1 LLEEFKFPDTGEGV
15 TEGKFLEWD
24 IEEGEE
30 IDEDQIVGKAE
41 TDKAVVDIPSPTT
54 GVVNELKAD
63 PGDNVEVGD
72 VIMTIEKEESSN
84 EEERETDEQE
94 DKKTEENKEVKSRS
108 NEFVDPIFGG
118 TSEKSKK
125 NQRPKNNSS
134 EKVLALPKVR
144 KLAEKRNVNLS
155 SLSKK
160 GGRVT
165 ESQVLEAAERDS
177 VQEKSKSSDNTSKEP
192 SHKSNNIMAT
202 PSVRKFAR
210 EKDVNLEN
218 IEGSGKGGKILRS
231 DVKNSIKENDTAS
244 KTTETAAKHTDED
257 EKRTERIEMSSIR
270 KTIASKMSK
279 SRFTAPHVTHTDK
292 ADVTELVKLREK
304 QKEEVEAHLTY
315 LPFISKAIYL
325 AMQEYPRLNSELD
338 EENNEVIIKNYYD
351 FNIAVDTEK
360 GLMVP
365 KVEQI
370 DGKSILE
377 IAESIDKV
385 VEKTRNNNLDSSD
398 MKGGTFSITNIGVI
412 GGESFTPIINYP
424 QTAILGIGSIK
435 ETPEVYEGDI
445 TKRNTVKLSLSFD
458 HRVIDGATAAR
469 FMNEI
474 IDYLENPEKML
485 LELE

>member
-30 IDEDQIVGKAE
+30 IDEDQVVGKAE

-72 VIMTIEKEESSN
+72 IIMTIEKEGSSN
-84 EEERETDEQE
+84 EEKIETDEQE
-94 DKKTEENKEVKSRS
+94 DRKTEENKEAKRQSD
-108 NEFVDPIFGG
+108 EFVDPIFGG

-125 NQRPKNNSS
+125 NQKPNKDSS

-155 SLSKK
+155 SLSNK
-160 GGRVT
+160 GGRIT
-165 ESQVLEAAERDS
+165 ESQVLEAAEKDS
-177 VQEKSKSSDNTSKEP
+177 VQDNTKSSDNTSKEP

-210 EKDVNLEN
+210 EREVNLEN
-218 IEGSGKGGKILRS
+218 IDGSGKGGKILRS
-231 DVKNSIKENDTAS
+231 DVKNSIKDNNTS
-244 KTTETAAKHTDED
+244 KTTETTAKHTDED

-338 EENNEVIIKNYYD
+338 EENDEVIIKNYYN

-398 MKGGTFSITNIGVI
+398 MKDGTFSITNIGVI

-469 FMNEI
+469 FMNKI